1 MIDDC
6 PTNIC
11 PLSTKSYFKYSRC
24 KCSSGDFVA
33 TLWEDDFDYE
43 LPKCKG
49 TFDCATDV
57 CPSGTK
63 PYCMY
68 GRCFCLSAWS
78 PEKFIPT

>member
-1 MIDDC
+1 MIISRFLFLVA
-6 PTNIC
+6 TNDV
-11 PLSTKSYFKYSRC
+11 
-24 KCSSGDFVA
+24 GDFVA